1 MHGRVRRWSP
11 PPLCHIVPWYPPHG
25 SGTRHNGALG
35 ARVGLAGL
43 QTCGESIRAGGKLL
57 VSAAHVFAVSG
68 RVRVAARVH
77 GRVRRWWADQYA
89 WAHSAQWWRVGARV
103 GPGGLQTCGEWVRA
117 GGQLLVSAAHEFAS
131 LGHVRVAAR
140 VRWRVRRWS
149 PPPLQYHGS
158 GTRHTGARG
167 CPRGSSWSPNLRG
180 VDPRVRTVA
189 GRCHACVCSVGLRAR
204 GCLGA
209 LEGEAVVGG
218 PVCVCP

>member
-1 MHGRVRRWSP
+1 VVAATTLPYRTV
-11 PPLCHIVPWYPPHG
+11 VPPHG

-131 LGHVRVAAR
+131 VGHVRVAAR

-158 GTRHTGARG
+158 GTRTPYWCAWVPAWVQLVSQPAGSGSACADSCWEVPRMSLHRWGACAWLLG
-167 CPRGSSWSPNLRG
+167 C
-180 VDPRVRTVA
+180 A
-189 GRCHACVCSVGLRAR
+189 GG
-204 GCLGA
+204 
-209 LEGEAVVGG
+209 
-218 PVCVCP
+218 